1 MLSVNAVGEPLAGKP
16 HEWFDGRALETEQPT
31 RHLRSPGR
39 CAEKRHHHGLG
50 GDHLVDHCHRASAR
64 PYTARTVR

>member
-16 HEWFDGRALETEQPT
+16 HEWFDGRVLETEQPT
-31 RHLRSPGR
+31 RPCGPRAGALRNATTMAWTGTTSM
-39 CAEKRHHHGLG
+39 
-50 GDHLVDHCHRASAR
+50 DHCHRASAR